1 MICIQFDNKLDWLGL
16 AYGSV
21 YDVRSNG
28 VGKNREIDEDH
39 DEDCVEKGFQLTSGA
54 FDRDGEEGKES
65 VGMEYCSVNI

>member
-1 MICIQFDNKLDWLGL
+1 M

-39 DEDCVEKGFQLTSGA
+39 DEDCVEKEFQLTSGA